1 MLKAEEKS
9 SSRAAAQ
16 TATTAKPKKA
26 AKAETGAKPA
36 KAVSVKSATKATA
49 SKPKKAKGLDAGL
62 RHQLINETAHF
73 LAEKRCCGASEMDD
87 WLFAERLV
95 DGVSKAVQ

>member
-9 SSRAAAQ
+9 SSKAASQ
-16 TATTAKPKKA
+16 TATTVKPKKTT
-26 AKAETGAKPA
+26 KAETGAKPA
-36 KAVSVKSATKATA
+36 KAATAKTSAKTLA
-49 SKPKKAKGLDAGL
+49 SKPKKAKALDAGL

-73 LAEKRCCGASEMDD
+73 IAEKRSCGASELDD

-95 DGVSKAVQ
+95 DGVSGAMQ